1 MSGAGKEHYQFI
13 WLVLVFASAGVL
25 SHSGI
30 KVPFFAFFHHDSGKR
45 PREAPLNMLIAM
57 GLTAFLCVY
66 IGINPGH
73 LYSLLPY
80 EVKYNPY
87 TLEHILT
94 QLQLL
99 CFAILAFY
107 VLYKL
112 KQLPSEE
119 RGVTLDFD
127 WTYRKLLPSVINMFV
142 RVLSRL
148 QLEILRLFKAF
159 IETFISGVFRL
170 SGPDS
175 ITTRLWTSGT
185 MVLCI
190 AIVLLVV
197 LGIILI

>member
-45 PREAPLNMLIAM
+45 PKEAPLNMLIAM
-57 GLTAFLCVY
+57 GLTAILCVY

-87 TLEHILT
+87 TSEHILT

-107 VLYKL
+107 ILYKL

-119 RGVTLDFD
+119 RGVNLDFD
-127 WTYRKLLPSVINMFV
+127 WTYRKFLPSVINIFV
-142 RVLSRL
+142 RILANIEVSV
-148 QLEILRLFKAF
+148 LRLSKALIAAF
-159 IETFISGVFRL
+159 ILGIYRL

-175 ITTRLWTSGT
+175 ITTRIWTSGT

>member
-1 MSGAGKEHYQFI
+1 
-13 WLVLVFASAGVL
+13 
-25 SHSGI
+25 
-30 KVPFFAFFHHDSGKR
+30 
-45 PREAPLNMLIAM
+45 
-57 GLTAFLCVY
+57 
-66 IGINPGH
+66 
-73 LYSLLPY
+73 LLPY

-119 RGVTLDFD
+119 RGVNLDFD
-127 WTYRKLLPSVINMFV
+127 WTYRKLLPSIINILVRILSNLEVGILKFFKTVIAAFV
-142 RVLSRL
+142 
-148 QLEILRLFKAF
+148 
-159 IETFISGVFRL
+159 SGVYSL

-175 ITTRLWTSGT
+175 ITTRIWTSGT